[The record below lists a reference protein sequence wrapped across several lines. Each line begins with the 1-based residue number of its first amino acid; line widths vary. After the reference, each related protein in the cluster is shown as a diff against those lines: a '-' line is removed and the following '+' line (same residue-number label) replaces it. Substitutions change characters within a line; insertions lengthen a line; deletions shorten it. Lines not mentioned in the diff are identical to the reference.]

1 MPVVYHGAANASW
14 GTLMAWAIFII
25 PFTILPWIAF
35 NIVGLFHGG
44 GPWNGVIF
52 DLNMMSQH
60 VWEFTSRDLLVVFG
74 IICLFGEVL
83 KSTNTS
89 SRAIVNH
96 ILSMLVFIAYLIEFL
111 VVGFAAESV
120 FFILGILAL
129 FDVLAGLA
137 ISIKAA
143 RRDLSVER
151 GEAI

>member
-1 MPVVYHGAANASW
+1 
-14 GTLMAWAIFII
+14 MAWAIFII

-35 NIVGLFHGG
+35 NIVGLLHGG
-44 GPWNGVIF
+44 GTWNGVIF
-52 DLNMMSQH
+52 DLNMVSQH
-60 VWEFTSRDLLVVFG
+60 VWQFTARDLLVVFG
-74 IICLFGEVL
+74 IACLFGEVL

-120 FFILGILAL
+120 FFILGVLAL